1 MQLIL
6 ASTSPRRCEL
16 LGLLGIPFEIVAPDF
31 EEVPQP
37 GWSPRQQVEYFA
49 REKAQSIAIAR
60 PASLVLGSDTVIE
73 LDGQMLGK
81 PVDLADARAMLTR
94 LAGRPHYVH
103 TAVALCRHTPHHE
116 AVVIQTATVQ
126 MKAYDESAIERY
138 LATQEPMGKA
148 GAYSIQGAGGEFI
161 ETISGDFLSIV
172 GLPLRSV
179 ATLLAGASVPV
190 RVDVDALYQEKPY
203 PNWTRFTHD

>member
-16 LGLLGIPFEIVAPDF
+16 LALLGVPFEIIAPDF

-37 GWSPRQQVEYFA
+37 GWSPRQQVEHFA
-49 REKAQSIAIAR
+49 REKARSIAIAR
-60 PASLVLGSDTVIE
+60 PTVLVLGSDTVIE

-103 TAVALCRHTPHHE
+103 TAVALCRQIPHHE
-116 AVVIQTATVQ
+116 AVAIETATVQ
-126 MKAYDESAIERY
+126 MKADDEAAIERY

-148 GAYSIQGAGGEFI
+148 GAYSIQGAGGELI
-161 ETISGDFLSIV
+161 ETICGDFLGIV
-172 GLPLRSV
+172 GLPLRRV
-179 ATLLAGASVPV
+179 ATLLAGGSVSVPV
-190 RVDVDALYQEKPY
+190 DVDVLYRDKPY
-203 PNWTRFTHD
+203 PNWARFSND

>member
-6 ASTSPRRCEL
+6 ASTSPRRREIL
-16 LGLLGIPFEIVAPDF
+16 ALLGIPFEVIAPDF

-37 GWSPRQQVEYFA
+37 GWSPRQQVEHFA
-49 REKAQSIAIAR
+49 REKARSIAIAR

-81 PVDLADARAMLTR
+81 PADLADARAMLTR
-94 LAGRPHYVH
+94 LAGRPHEVH
-103 TAVALCRHTPHHE
+103 TAVALCRQIPRYE
-116 AVVIQTATVQ
+116 AVAIETATVQ
-126 MKAYDESAIERY
+126 MKAYDEAAIERY

-161 ETISGDFLSIV
+161 ETICGDFLGIV
-172 GLPLRSV
+172 GLPLRTV
-179 ATLLAGASVPV
+179 ATLLADAGMPVPV
-190 RVDVDALYQEKPY
+190 DIDALYRAKPY
-203 PNWTRFTHD
+203 PNWARFTHD